1 MGELTGGPKRRL
13 WANPFREEP
22 TVGAH
27 HTRDH
32 DDGENRRAEER
43 KAARGGWLGGPNPY
57 GYRYNPATAMLDP
70 DEVEAE
76 TVRTIFDLYVSKRLG
91 TKAVANWLNFGGA
104 PAT

>member
-32 DDGENRRAEER
+32 DDGENRRADQVGLNRRDDGEEYRADRYATLRQPR
-43 KAARGGWLGGPNPY
+43 KRKI
-57 GYRYNPATAMLDP
+57 P
-70 DEVEAE
+70 DEV
-76 TVRTIFDLYVSKRLG
+76 TGRK
-91 TKAVANWLNFGGA
+91 
-104 PAT
+104 